1 MGTRVMKHVVMGV
14 QEERVTNRKEPAV
27 LVVNKT
33 GQGVYVMVGTLM
45 KIENTLYDIQFKIK
59 LIETEKNQHSAIF

>member
-1 MGTRVMKHVVMGV
+1 MGTRVMKHVVMRV
-14 QEERVTNRKEPAV
+14 QEELVTNRKEPAV

-45 KIENTLYDIQFKIK
+45 KNSFII
-59 LIETEKNQHSAIF
+59 